1 MKVLRA
7 IGAFFAKIGRWIANT
22 AWIQPLLIVGGIFGI
37 IFSIPYIKQGI
48 ENAQKDTTDHDYAYY
63 QGKALNLE
71 IGKKADKLLGYL
83 ENEEFELINKEFGKK
98 FFLTFVKKDCAYC
111 KEAVEGYKYLE
122 ANYKSLDITSKPTI
136 YSILVDKKDSNDK
149 YLAQKLFDIHND
161 FFTNLAG
168 DYGEDD
174 RYVLYKNVASKKS
187 DYQSKIKSLPEA
199 CTADG
204 EGIETPLTL
213 MYDYEAYELG
223 KFSTSGVTAVLF
235 NYVDLVSETQTV
247 TNKFTKATVLR
258 DCWNYTNVFDP
269 EYLDNK

>member
-48 ENAQKDTTDHDYAYY
+48 ENAQKDTTDYDYEYY
-63 QGKALNLE
+63 KSKSLGLATD
-71 IGKKADKLLGYL
+71 GRADKLLGYL
-83 ENEEFELINKEFGKK
+83 ENEEFSKINDEFGTK

-111 KEAVEGYKYLE
+111 KESVEGFKYLE
-122 ANYKSLDITSKPTI
+122 ANYKSLDITTKPVI
-136 YSILVDKKDSNDK
+136 YSVLVDKKNDDDE
-149 YLAQKLFDIHND
+149 YMAQKLFDEHND
-161 FFTNLAG
+161 YFNNLAG
-168 DYGEDD
+168 DYGENDK
-174 RYVLYKNVASKKS
+174 YVLYENVPSKKS
-187 DYQSKIKSLPEA
+187 DYQDKIKKLPEA

-204 EGIETPLTL
+204 EGIDTPLTL
-213 MYDYEAYELG
+213 MYDYAAYEAG

-235 NYVDLVSETQTV
+235 NYVDLVSETQSV

-258 DCWNYTNVFDP
+258 DCWNYGNVFDP
-269 EYLDNK
+269 EYLNNK